1 MSETTKWGRK
11 LITVASTVALAVG
24 GTIAVGT
31 SAQAANAALY
41 LNYESNDTL
50 ATKAAGFNLGTGGSA
65 TVAAGTGSD
74 TTQTLKIVK
83 AADADPWGGAT
94 ILADGDTANTYVD
107 ATHTT
112 ITLDYFN
119 GQSAASPVS
128 LEVTAPGACKA
139 GRTAEAAVG
148 WSTLTFDFSLNSG
161 WSYCM
166 GVNAQFTILAIE
178 PNFNATY
185 QNGNDGAYSGAA
197 ASANNGETYNVDNIS
212 INGGDSSNVVTAPP
226 APRTAPATVITY
238 ESDDTTGYIPS
249 GGFEGAEASAVV
261 TTPTGGNPGHAM
273 KIVKSVRAWSGIN
286 IINTGVS
293 TRITNAA
300 HPVVTMAFY
309 SPETTTAP
317 VMLKIENSSL
327 SARKVAYAAPG
338 WSILTFDMSTGTGWS
353 DSTEYYK
360 MGIFP
365 GFADPDLN
373 ATSSNVTPSGQFYY
387 VDNIAYNGGVTPA
400 LPVAAVAPAHTVA
413 ASITGTAK
421 VGKTLTAKKGTWTGT
436 ATITYAYKWYRC
448 TKAATAATS
457 AVPTSAAKCSAIS
470 GTAATHK
477 LVAADKGKYIR
488 VLVTA
493 TNTAGSAKSLS
504 KTTAKIG

>member
-1 MSETTKWGRK
+1 
-11 LITVASTVALAVG
+11 L
-24 GTIAVGT
+24 
-31 SAQAANAALY
+31 
-41 LNYESNDTL
+41 
-50 ATKAAGFNLGTGGSA
+50 
-65 TVAAGTGSD
+65 
-74 TTQTLKIVK
+74 
-83 AADADPWGGAT
+83 
-94 ILADGDTANTYVD
+94 
-107 ATHTT
+107 
-112 ITLDYFN
+112 
-119 GQSAASPVS
+119 QSAGIV
-128 LEVTAPGACKA
+128 LQ
-139 GRTAEAAVG
+139 
-148 WSTLTFDFSLNSG
+148 D
-161 WSYCM
+161 
-166 GVNAQFTILAIE
+166 
-178 PNFNATY
+178 
-185 QNGNDGAYSGAA
+185 
-197 ASANNGETYNVDNIS
+197 
-212 INGGDSSNVVTAPP
+212 
-226 APRTAPATVITY
+226 APRRFIRVTRAVEVREGQGAQEKWARLEPYHGYKLSFEIDFDHPAV
-238 ESDDTTGYIPS
+238 DVTGQR
-249 GGFEGAEASAVV
+249 VC
-261 TTPTGGNPGHAM
+261 
-273 KIVKSVRAWSGIN
+273 
-286 IINTGVS
+286 
-293 TRITNAA
+293 
-300 HPVVTMAFY
+300 
-309 SPETTTAP
+309 
-317 VMLKIENSSL
+317 
-327 SARKVAYAAPG
+327 
-338 WSILTFDMSTGTGWS
+338 FDMSTGTGWS